1 MPAEERMSGEEHAR
15 IARRRKQLG
24 VPAREVDPDGNWALA
39 LSGGGIRSA
48 TFCLGVLQALAKAP
62 PPPLARARTD
72 HVEPGVGAS
81 GEASGKQA
89 NIADASAGGRAD
101 DGADDRAAD
110 SLPPRAAAAEAAAS
124 GEAIRAAGEPAVP
137 EPEPVPPPSIAPAA
151 PAAAT
156 LLGQFDYVS
165 SVSGGGYIAAFFCS
179 LFLPG
184 RLRRGSNPP
193 QAGQEAYR
201 TLAFEPPGRIHA
213 SASYAAEPGR
223 AAMAWLRE
231 NGRYLMPSGAGDG
244 FYAASLM
251 LRNWLALHYVIG
263 SALLLLLTV
272 FALGQHLLLGTVLAL
287 GRHEL
292 DLLHDARQSIHEGGW
307 GLWWSTWLWLPL
319 VALVVAVPPGIA
331 YFLVYLQSQD
341 PLGLARSNSV
351 ATRFALALGI
361 VLLGV
366 GIALG
371 ACATGPVAANLFL
384 AMGVLTLFA
393 VACCIA
399 MTVGASITVSA
410 YRVRATRVLSVLFS
424 IALWL
429 GAIAVA
435 DTVART
441 VYLHFTMAGSAWG
454 PVAPTALLGALV
466 WLTRAGAGL
475 LDGKSSQSGV
485 AGLLARLPA
494 TLLAGAVAAV
504 VALLLYVLWSWVV
517 LWVRWNGRE
526 PVDWLVLGT
535 ACTVPALAALACVAL
550 LLTVVAARFAGFLN
564 VSTLQ
569 SFYGAR
575 LTRAY
580 LGASNGERFHAVDA
594 TGRPRGRASFSV
606 AEPVDGD
613 QLNLN
618 SYYDPRVLAP
628 VHLINVTLNLTVD
641 PAEQLV
647 QRDRKGKPL
656 CLAPGPFVLP
666 PTQAT
671 PSDAYVRFTVDGEV
685 FYPETH
691 KAADSELTQSR
702 SVGDW
707 VAISGAAI
715 STGLGRAST
724 LGTSMLLGLANL
736 RLGTWWP
743 SYPLDACSR
752 PRKGGASPDRVQAD
766 PATRPWLGAFIS
778 LFRTQY
784 YLTCELT
791 ARFHGTHRG
800 WQYLSDGGHF
810 ENTAVYELL
819 RPERNVSLIVL
830 CDCGCDP
837 DYRFGDLANL
847 IRLARIDHGL
857 EIAVDTE
864 AARDAVL
871 GTVFGQPADFAR
883 RAAGADR
890 QAAPRPDQ
898 CAVLLDVFRAEE
910 PAATRVPVCRI
921 VLLKPALFACAP
933 ADVCQYGT
941 AHPAFPQESTSDQFF
956 DEAQWESYRELG
968 FAIGQRVFG
977 GGSPGAGGDAVAC
990 ALHAH

>member
-15 IARRRKQLG
+15 VARRRKQLG
-24 VPAREVDPDGNWALA
+24 VPARRFHPDGNWALA

-62 PPPLARARTD
+62 PPPLA
-72 HVEPGVGAS
+72 EPHADAAGDMNGSPPGPPA
-81 GEASGKQA
+81 GEA
-89 NIADASAGGRAD
+89 ASTP
-101 DGADDRAAD
+101 
-110 SLPPRAAAAEAAAS
+110 SESPPQTQTTH
-124 GEAIRAAGEPAVP
+124 AVP
-137 EPEPVPPPSIAPAA
+137 ERASAAPTGPSTAIAPTASAMSSGPAPTPPPVLPTAA
-151 PAAAT
+151 PATPPSTQPPTPAGTT

-184 RLRRGSNPP
+184 RLRRGSSPP

-263 SALLLLLTV
+263 SALLMLLTV
-272 FALGQHLLLGTVLAL
+272 FALGQHLLLGAWHAL

-292 DLLHDARQSIHEGGW
+292 DLLHDARQSINEGGW
-307 GLWWSTWLWLPL
+307 GVWWSTWLWLPL
-319 VALVVAVPPGIA
+319 VALVIAVPPGIA
-331 YFLVYLQSQD
+331 YFLVYLQAQD
-341 PLGLARSNSV
+341 PLGQARSNSV

-399 MTVGASITVSA
+399 MTMGTPVSVSA
-410 YRVRATRVLSVLFS
+410 YRVRATRVLTVLFS

-429 GAIAVA
+429 AAIAVA
-435 DTVART
+435 DTVSRT
-441 VYLHFTMAGSAWG
+441 VFLRFTMAGSAWG
-454 PVAPTALLGALV
+454 PIAPSALLGALV
-466 WLTRAGAGL
+466 WLTRAGAGM
-475 LDGKSSQSGV
+475 LDGKSNQSGV
-485 AGLLARLPA
+485 AGFLARIPA
-494 TLLAGAVAAV
+494 SLLAGVVAAV
-504 VALLLYVLWSWVV
+504 VALLVYLLWSWVV

-526 PVDWLVLGT
+526 PVDWLVFGT
-535 ACTVPALAALACVAL
+535 ACTVPALAALAFVAL
-550 LLTVVAARFAGFLN
+550 LLTLVAARFAGFLN

-606 AEPVDGD
+606 AEPAEGD
-613 QLNLN
+613 QLSLN

-666 PTQAT
+666 PTQASQ
-671 PSDAYVRFTVDGEV
+671 SDAYVRFTVDGEV

-752 PRKGGASPDRVQAD
+752 PRRGGASPDRVQAD
-766 PATRPWLGAFIS
+766 PATRPWLGTFIS

-784 YLTCELT
+784 YLSCELT

-830 CDCGCDP
+830 CD
-837 DYRFGDLANL
+837 
-847 IRLARIDHGL
+847 
-857 EIAVDTE
+857 
-864 AARDAVL
+864 
-871 GTVFGQPADFAR
+871 
-883 RAAGADR
+883 
-890 QAAPRPDQ
+890 
-898 CAVLLDVFRAEE
+898 
-910 PAATRVPVCRI
+910 
-921 VLLKPALFACAP
+921 
-933 ADVCQYGT
+933 
-941 AHPAFPQESTSDQFF
+941 
-956 DEAQWESYRELG
+956 
-968 FAIGQRVFG
+968 
-977 GGSPGAGGDAVAC
+977 
-990 ALHAH
+990 